1 MPMAAT
7 PDWAAMDGY
16 VEDENKQ
23 LSKLNFQQH
32 AELGAQDQNLFGM
45 IIL

>member
-16 VEDENKQ
+16 VEDEKK

-32 AELGAQDQNLFGM
+32 AELGAQNQFLFGM

>member
-7 PDWAAMDGY
+7 LDWAAMDGY
-16 VEDENKQ
+16 VQKEKK
-23 LSKLNFQQH
+23 LSKQNFLQH
-32 AELGAQDQNLFGM
+32 AELGAQNQILFGM